1 MITKVR
7 NIACVLCATFAFT
20 ACDGFL
26 EILPMNEVVLE
37 NYWTEKN
44 DVVSVLNS
52 CYETLETEDCLV
64 RMGVW
69 GELRSDNLK
78 IGTNVPNEI
87 NEILKENILPS
98 NSMCSWARFYEAI
111 NRCNTVCH
119 YAPQVQAIDPN
130 YTESEMRANIA
141 EATAI
146 RALCYFYLIRTF
158 RDVPYTTIPSI
169 DDSQNYVLP
178 ATPFDVVVDTLIT
191 DLERVQYDAVRRY
204 YLDDS
209 YSAYHNSS
217 KITRTAIHALL
228 ADLYLWKGDWDNC
241 IKYCDLV
248 LDFKRQQYEEMVDR
262 EGNVYDI
269 ALFGDIPMILE
280 KPEGETVCGNSYT
293 EIFGNGNS
301 FESIFELY
309 FANNQQ
315 QSNKWVDDYY
325 GSSRGN
331 LNGRLTVPDF
341 LRKDVAQGTNEVFKK
356 TDGRAYST
364 TETDNST
371 YFIRKYVYSNV
382 SFTTQSINTEKD
394 LKFTSSY
401 NSYPNWII
409 YRLTDM
415 MLIKAEAL
423 IQKGPEYYTQAF
435 MLINYVNKRANDVTT
450 TSRADTLKLK
460 DYTES
465 KVQMEEL
472 LLAERQR
479 EFMFE
484 GKRWFDLVRIA
495 RRDGNNNRLV
505 TLASRKYIENVNA
518 IKIKLANPDIIYF
531 PYAKSELKVNPLLKQ
546 NPAYGHDEDSEL
558 TTNK

>member
-7 NIACVLCATFAFT
+7 NIACALCATFAFT
-20 ACDGFL
+20 GCDGFL

-37 NYWTEKN
+37 NYWTEKG

-69 GELRSDNLK
+69 GEMRSDNLK

-87 NEILKENILPS
+87 NDILKENLLPS
-98 NSMCSWARFYEAI
+98 NSMCNWARFYEAI
-111 NRCNTVCH
+111 NRCNIVCH
-119 YAPQVQAIDPN
+119 YAPQVQEIDPN
-130 YTESEMRANIA
+130 YTESEMKANIA

-158 RDVPYTTIPSI
+158 RDVPYTTTPSI
-169 DDSQNYVLP
+169 DDSQTYIIP
-178 ATPFDVVVDTLIT
+178 ATPFDVVIDTLIT

-228 ADLYLWKGDWDNC
+228 ADLYLWKGDWDNS

-248 LDFKRQQYEEMVDR
+248 LDFKRQQYEEMLDR
-262 EGNVYDI
+262 EGNVNDI
-269 ALFGDIPMILE
+269 ALFGDIPMILD
-280 KPEGETVCGNSYT
+280 KPEGEVLCGHSYD
-293 EIFGNGNS
+293 EIFGEGNS

-309 FANNQQ
+309 FATNQQ

-325 GSSRGN
+325 GNARGE

-356 TDGRAYST
+356 TDARAYST
-364 TETDNST
+364 TEMDNST
-371 YFIRKYVYSNV
+371 YFIRKYVHYNV
-382 SFTTQSINTEKD
+382 NFTTQNINTEKD
-394 LKFTSSY
+394 LKFEVTYSSG
-401 NSYPNWII
+401 YPNWII

-423 IQKGPEYYTQAF
+423 IQKGPEYYTEAF

-450 TSRADTLKLK
+450 TSRGDTLKLK

-505 TLASRKYIENVNA
+505 TLATRKYIENINA

-558 TTNK
+558 TTK